1 MKKLVSYLLFGC
13 TFFNNCCQ
21 KSENFTSNS
30 RSILLLEK
38 GITNEKGMT
47 IQSRFIPPDG
57 FIRQSVDRNTFAYY
71 LRNLP
76 LKPHGAKV
84 KYFNGNV
91 KNIPVYEAVIN
102 MDISD
107 RDLQQCADAIMRLR
121 GEYFYTIKAYD
132 QISFTLTNGFRM
144 DYNEWIK
151 GNRVIV
157 KGNHTEWQKVT
168 APSNTYKDFR
178 EYMEF
183 VFIYAGTISLSKSLR
198 SKDIQKISIGDV
210 LIVGGSPGHAVIV
223 VDIVENMNGE
233 KMCMLAQS
241 YMPAQETQILKN
253 NKSPHSPW
261 YNLSAFDKIYTPE
274 WTFEKHDLKTW

>member
-1 MKKLVSYLLFGC
+1 LIK
-13 TFFNNCCQ
+13 
-21 KSENFTSNS
+21 
-30 RSILLLEK
+30 EK
-38 GITNEKGMT
+38 GIIYKGGMT
-47 IQSRFIPPDG
+47 ILTRFNPPDR
-57 FIRQSVDRNTFAYY
+57 FTRKAVDSNSFANY

-76 LKPHGAKV
+76 LKPYGTKV
-84 KYFNGNV
+84 KYYNGNF
-91 KNIPVYEAVIN
+91 KNSSVYEAVID

-121 GEYFYTIKAYD
+121 GEYFYATKAYD
-132 QISFTLTNGFRM
+132 QISFTLTNGFKM
-144 DYNEWIK
+144 DYNKWIK

-183 VFIYAGTISLSKSLR
+183 VFTYAGTISLSKSLKP
-198 SKDIQKISIGDV
+198 KDIQKVSIGDV

-253 NKSPHSPW
+253 SKSPHSPW
-261 YNLSAFDKIYTPE
+261 YSLSAFDKIYTPE